1 MLPRWTLTRYLALQ
15 FATSVATILALV
27 LVVVFI
33 FDILAMG
40 QRFGAKEG
48 ITFATIMS
56 MSILK
61 MPNLLEDT
69 IPFATLLGAAWSFS
83 SLSRSSELIVARAA
97 GVSAWQFLAPALGL
111 GFISGVILIMA
122 YDPLAAAMIE
132 REEALESKY
141 LHSQTSL
148 LDVSS
153 TGLWLR
159 QVNQG
164 APAIIN
170 AQKVSDHGARLE
182 DVVIYTTTAQDQ
194 FTGIVTAKVATLE
207 PGRWLLEHGA
217 IRRVGSEN
225 EPMPI
230 AEFGTEL
237 TRGQI
242 QDSFASPKTMSF
254 WQLPRFIRLAE
265 QAGFSALRHRLHYYS
280 MLATPL
286 LLCAM
291 VLLAAVFAL
300 RVQRGR
306 GLGVIAIGVLMA
318 GFLLYF
324 TTSFSN
330 ALALGNIVPVTL
342 AAWAP
347 AATATLLGVAFI
359 LHFED
364 G

>member
-1 MLPRWTLTRYLALQ
+1 M
-15 FATSVATILALV
+15 
-27 LVVVFI
+27 
-33 FDILAMG
+33 
-40 QRFGAKEG
+40 
-48 ITFATIMS
+48 
-56 MSILK
+56 
-61 MPNLLEDT
+61 
-69 IPFATLLGAAWSFS
+69 
-83 SLSRSSELIVARAA
+83 
-97 GVSAWQFLAPALGL
+97 APSLGL
-111 GFISGVILIMA
+111 GFISGLVLIMA

-132 REEALESKY
+132 REEGLESKY
-141 LHSQTSL
+141 LHSTTSL

-159 QVNQG
+159 QVNQDG
-164 APAIIN
+164 PAIIN

-182 DVVIYTTTAQDQ
+182 DVVIYTTTPQDR

-207 PGRWLLEHGA
+207 PGRWLLEHGV

-225 EPMPI
+225 EPVPI

-237 TRGQI
+237 TRTQI

-291 VLLAAVFAL
+291 ILLAAVFAL

-306 GLGVIAIGVLMA
+306 GLGYLAVGSMLT
-318 GFLLYF
+318 GFTLYAA
-324 TTSFSN
+324 TSFSN
-330 ALALGNIVPVTL
+330 ALALGSVVPVTL